1 MVARVPGALGR
12 SLGRPWWLV
21 ATVALATMLRAA
33 HVLSLRATPWFDH
46 LVVDPE
52 YYDEWARRI
61 AAGDWLGDRPFYM
74 DPLYPYFLGVIYR
87 LCGRD
92 LLLVRLVHV
101 ALQRADVLLLA
112 RLADLGL
119 LPQRCAWGA
128 CGFGLPGRVTAALL
142 FAAGFGL
149 SLVPVALRNHHLSGL
164 WILTTSQAGQIF
176 FIGNNPA

>member
-61 AAGDWLGDRPFYM
+61 AAGDWLGERPFYM

-87 LCGRD
+87 LW
-92 LLLVRLVHV
+92 V
-101 ALQRADVLLLA
+101 ATSSWSGSCRSPSAPARA
-112 RLADLGL
+112 RSW
-119 LPQRCAWGA
+119 R
-128 CGFGLPGRVTAALL
+128 
-142 FAAGFGL
+142 
-149 SLVPVALRNHHLSGL
+149 
-164 WILTTSQAGQIF
+164 
-176 FIGNNPA
+176 